1 MPQIVYTTEEVEEIV
16 QDYEAKL
23 QRLKADKRNVEMEKE
38 MLELKIPKLQKS
50 QEDDDI
56 ESREEQCSTT

>member
-1 MPQIVYTTEEVEEIV
+1 MPHTVYTTEEVEEIV

-23 QRLKADKRNVEMEKE
+23 QRLKADKRKVEMEKE

>member
-23 QRLKADKRNVEMEKE
+23 QRLKADKRKVEMEKE